1 MLRHCLAMACLDLR
15 SPSAATLFGLV
26 MLLGLAL
33 VSGCDSGEALEC
45 DSRVPCASGFTC
57 DLASNQCQPNQ
68 SAECGSN
75 DQCKDADEPFCKVP
89 IATCVQCLTPQS
101 LKECGYRGV
110 CDVKETC
117 ALCQGDAD
125 CLDDDTTDPEN
136 RHDTV
141 CLGSGG
147 CARETD
153 VAYVSAAGTANAE
166 CNYATPCNSL
176 ASAVATNRPVI
187 RLRGDFALSVALE
200 LNRDVAIYG
209 VKEGARTTIALSGAG
224 TLSVSGA
231 GTVEL
236 HELQISGGADNA
248 ITVTSGS
255 PKLELYNVDVIDNGG
270 VGIAA
275 GMAALKVYR
284 SVIDNNDGG
293 GVSSSGTVYLENN
306 IITKNGGA
314 GSTTGGVVLS
324 SSAAENVIR
333 FNTFG
338 DNQRNVAGRSVSC
351 GGAAVKLSSNIFAG
365 AGTAA
370 QHVNLC
376 STTHSLFPPGSTV
389 TAPDLAGDPLF
400 VTTTR
405 PAGARAADAT
415 GEDYPYYHLMETSPA
430 ISKGEPNTATELF
443 TDLDGD
449 SRLDTEREIG
459 ADEFLL

>member
-1 MLRHCLAMACLDLR
+1 MLRHCLAMARLDLR
-15 SPSAATLFGLV
+15 SPKAATLFV
-26 MLLGLAL
+26 TLLALLSLAL
-33 VSGCDSGEALEC
+33 VSGCDDGDALEC
-45 DSRVPCASGFTC
+45 DSRVPCDPGFTC
-57 DLASNQCQPNQ
+57 DLGSNKCEPNQ

-75 DQCKDADEPFCKVP
+75 DQCKDANEPFCKVP

-117 ALCQGDAD
+117 APCQGDAE

-147 CARETD
+147 CAKETD
-153 VAYVSAAGTANAE
+153 VAYVSAAGTANAV
-166 CNYATPCNSL
+166 CNYVTPCNSL

-187 RLRGDFALSVALE
+187 RLRGDFTLTTALE
-200 LNRDVAIYG
+200 LNRDVALYG
-209 VKEGARTTIALSGAG
+209 VKEGARTTITLSGAG

-236 HELQISGGADNA
+236 HDLQISGGAANA
-248 ITVTSGS
+248 ITVTSGA
-255 PKLELYNVDVIDNGG
+255 PKLELYNVDVLDNGG

-275 GMAALKVYR
+275 GMAALKVVR

-293 GVSSSGTVYLENN
+293 GISSAGTVYLENN

-314 GSTTGGVVLS
+314 GSDTGGVVLS
-324 SSAAENVIR
+324 SAAAENVIR

-338 DNQRNVAGRSVSC
+338 DNQRSVAGRSISC
-351 GGAAVKLSSNIFAG
+351 GAATVKLSSNIFAG

-376 STTHSLFPPGSTV
+376 ATTHSLFPQGSTV
-389 TAPDLAGDPLF
+389 TAPDLAGNPMFLS
-400 VTTTR
+400 TTR
-405 PAGARAADAT
+405 PAGARDADAT
-415 GEDYPYYHLMETSPA
+415 DYEYYHLMDTSPA
-430 ISKGEPNTATELF
+430 VGKGEPNTPAKLS
-443 TDLDGD
+443 TDIDGD
-449 SRLDTEREIG
+449 PRLDTEREIG
-459 ADEFLL
+459 ADELFSS